1 MKKMSHIAYVSPK
14 LQTAKDVV
22 LQISKESRLKRPFNK
37 PHGKLS
43 QTLLKYPRQHLY
55 DIY

>member
-22 LQISKESRLKRPFNK
+22 LKISKKSRLKRPFNK